1 MGEDTRTGGPA
12 MSSDPEQL
20 EREIEQ
26 TREQLGDTV
35 EALAEKADVKRQAKR
50 KLNETKATVTD
61 KADDLLGKAKDATP
75 QDAQNAAS
83 NAAAAATDKA
93 RSNPVPVAAIAAF
106 AGGFLI
112 GRITK
117 RGED

>member
-1 MGEDTRTGGPA
+1 MGQDTRAGGPA

-50 KLNETKATVTD
+50 KLDETKATVTE
-61 KADDLLGKAKDATP
+61 KADDLLGKAKEVTPDDA
-75 QDAQNAAS
+75 S
-83 NAAAAATDKA
+83 AAAVAATDKA
-93 RSNPVPVAAIAAF
+93 RSNPVPVAAIGAF
-106 AGGFLI
+106 AVGFLV
-112 GRITK
+112 GRISK

>member
-12 MSSDPEQL
+12 MTSSDPDQL

-50 KLNETKATVTD
+50 KLDETKATVTAR
-61 KADDLLGKAKDATP
+61 ADELRGKARQATP
-75 QDAQNAAS
+75 DDASAVAT
-83 NAAAAATDKA
+83 AATQRAKE
-93 RSNPVPVAAIAAF
+93 NPVPVAAIGAF
-106 AGGFLI
+106 VVGFI
-112 GRITK
+112 AGRITK
-117 RGED
+117 RSQD